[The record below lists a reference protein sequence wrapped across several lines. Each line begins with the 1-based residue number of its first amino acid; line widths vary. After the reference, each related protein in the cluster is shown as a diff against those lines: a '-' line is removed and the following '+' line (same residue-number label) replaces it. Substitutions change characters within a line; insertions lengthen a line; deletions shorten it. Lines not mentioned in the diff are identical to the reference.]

1 MPCGSSPTFHDGSTN
16 IDNAGVAVVCESVSR
31 VYKRGTS
38 RRGESQRPD
47 VEALTDVSLEFHS
60 GELTVVAGPSG
71 SGKSTL
77 LHLLAAL
84 DTPTSGRVRIDGTA
98 TDALSAHQRAAFRL
112 RSVGI
117 VFQRFHLLDALPAQG
132 NVAIPLL
139 ARGVSRRDRQE
150 RAENL
155 LSAVDMADR
164 LDHRPSELSGG
175 ERQRVAI
182 ARALANDPA
191 VIIAD
196 EPTGQLDTVTGDR
209 ILDLLTSV
217 GDDRAV
223 IVASHDER
231 VIDRADR
238 VIQLRDGRVA
248 SGNR

>member
-1 MPCGSSPTFHDGSTN
+1 MSGESSTTFPDDSTS
-16 IDNAGVAVVCESVSR
+16 IDDAGVAVVCESVSR
-31 VYKRGTS
+31 VYIRGGG
-38 RRGESQRPD
+38 RRGGNQRPD

-84 DTPTSGRVRIDGTA
+84 DTPTSGRVSIDGTT
-98 TDALSAHQRAAFRL
+98 TDALSEHQRAALRL

-117 VFQRFHLLDALPAQG
+117 VFQQFHLLDALSAKG

-139 ARGVSRRDRQE
+139 ARGVKRTRRRE
-150 RAENL
+150 RAEEL

-191 VIIAD
+191 VIVAD
-196 EPTGQLDTVTGDR
+196 EPTGQLDTETGDR

-217 GDDRAV
+217 GENRPV

-238 VIQLRDGRVA
+238 VIQLRDGSVVNGER
-248 SGNR
+248 

>member
-1 MPCGSSPTFHDGSTN
+1 MSGESSPTLHEGSPS
-16 IDNAGVAVVCESVSR
+16 IDSAGAALVCESVSR
-31 VYKRGTS
+31 VYHRGPS
-38 RRGESQRPD
+38 RRGGSQRPD

-84 DTPTSGRVRIDGTA
+84 DTPTSGRVSIDGTE
-98 TDALSAHQRAAFRL
+98 TDTLSEHQRAALRL

-117 VFQRFHLLDALPAQG
+117 VFQRFHLLDALTAQG

-139 ARGVSRRDRQE
+139 ARGVSREHRRK
-150 RAENL
+150 RAETL

-182 ARALANDPA
+182 ARALANNPA
-191 VIIAD
+191 VIVAD
-196 EPTGQLDTVTGDR
+196 EPTGQLDTATGDR
-209 ILDLLTSV
+209 IIDLLTSV

-238 VIQLRDGRVA
+238 VIQLRDGSVA
-248 SGNR
+248 NGER